1 MRGKERRKAKSAPLE
16 DKVEDKVEVQ
26 DKVEVEDK
34 VVLLTLNAADDAG
47 PSVLPMHDTLPEGI
61 PVRVETHT
69 QTHTH
74 T

>member
-16 DKVEDKVEVQ
+16 DKVE